1 MRKTDKTIQNLRRL
15 IQALKNQPLSNS
27 DIQKLLSC
35 NRQSVS
41 NYLHDMETSGCT
53 LIKTRK
59 KDNAHQKPVVYY
71 SILNH
76 SEATDGKDEHTEQAT
91 SEASDFS
98 EYLPLTKRDLRA
110 FSIIQLLQSHPST
123 LSELR
128 LRFFIAHPTKNENIR
143 KGLNEPEGHE
153 TPEKHKKL
161 DSSTSKKRKE
171 SSESASSSPY
181 MNSLLDIKYTEF
193 NKQVDALIQAGEIQ
207 QFKDGTLHPTGR
219 SFPLFRS
226 LNKDE
231 LIHLFKQIRTL
242 PQTSPYHSQA
252 QSIAGKLA
260 PVMRTYHIEVAP
272 QSNYL
277 IYGREHRVLDQI
289 NSQLEILSKT
299 DYMEHQ
305 IRIQY
310 KTRKNVLRT
319 VLFQT
324 GLILYSVEK
333 TKLYLLGQSVDE
345 NRADQPFQDTII
357 DLGTIREAA
366 DTDAPNNQYRSP
378 YYCQVF
384 DEMFGISL
392 EDPVE
397 VLVHFDD
404 VANIRRK
411 LIHLT
416 KQRTVAAC
424 TPIENQ
430 QLEYRDTIRGL
441 GDFASYLR
449 QFGKNVHVISPDT
462 LKQKMND
469 SVNKTLQR
477 YEENIY
483 EQE

>member
-1 MRKTDKTIQNLRRL
+1 MRKTDKTIQNLYRL

-27 DIQKLLSC
+27 DIQELLSC

-41 NYLHDMETSGCT
+41 NYLHDVETSGCT
-53 LIKTRK
+53 LIKTRQ
-59 KDNAHQKPVVYY
+59 KDDAHTKPVVYY
-71 SILNH
+71 SISKH
-76 SEATDGKDEHTEQAT
+76 SESTDGKDEHTERETAET
-91 SEASDFS
+91 SDFS

-128 LRFFIAHPTKNENIR
+128 LRFFIAHPTKNKNI
-143 KGLNEPEGHE
+143 KEEQKKPK
-153 TPEKHKKL
+153 KHKKT
-161 DSSTSKKRKE
+161 DSSTSMKKNE
-171 SSESASSSPY
+171 FSASDSSSPY

-207 QFKDGTLHPTGR
+207 QFTDGTLHPTGR

-252 QSIAGKLA
+252 QSIAGKLT

-277 IYGREHRVLDQI
+277 IYGRKHRVLDQI
-289 NSQLEILSKT
+289 NSQLESLSKT
-299 DYMEHQ
+299 DYIEHQ

-345 NRADQPFQDTII
+345 NRADQTFQDTII
-357 DLGTIREAA
+357 DLGTIQEAA

-411 LIHLT
+411 LTHLT
-416 KQRTVAAC
+416 KQRTVATC

-449 QFGKNVHVISPDT
+449 QFGKNAHVISPDA

-469 SVNKTLQR
+469 SVIKTLQR